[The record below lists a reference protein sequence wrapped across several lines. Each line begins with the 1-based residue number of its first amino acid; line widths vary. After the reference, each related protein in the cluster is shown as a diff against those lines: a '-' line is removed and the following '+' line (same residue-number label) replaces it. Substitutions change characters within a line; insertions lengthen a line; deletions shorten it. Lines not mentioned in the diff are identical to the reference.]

1 MPSTASV
8 TFREAT
14 VGDVDAIRDVARTTW
29 EADYP
34 NVVNR
39 ESITDTV
46 ESWYGADQL
55 AADVRRGDALVIVAD
70 RRDLDGASASAS
82 DDGEADDEET
92 GDGSV
97 VGFVHAVVDGDCGTL
112 LRAYVHP
119 DARGKGLG
127 RGLVDAALDA
137 FRDRG
142 CDRAEAM
149 VLARNDPGT
158 AFYERLGF
166 EHVATDTTTIG
177 GDGYDERVYLKY
189 I

>member
-1 MPSTASV
+1 MASIASV

-14 VGDVDAIRDVARTTW
+14 ADDVDAIRDVARTTW
-29 EADYP
+29 ESDYP

-55 AADVRRGDALVIVAD
+55 AADVRRGDALVLVAE
-70 RRDLDGASASAS
+70 RRDADAAS
-82 DDGEADDEET
+82 DETTDDDT
-92 GDGSV
+92 TI
-97 VGFVHAVVDGDCGTL
+97 VGFVHAVVDGDRGTL

-119 DARGKGLG
+119 DARSEGLG

-142 CDRAEAM
+142 CERAEAM

-166 EHVATDTTTIG
+166 EHVATDTTIVG

-189 I
+189 L

>member
-1 MPSTASV
+1 MASIASV
-8 TFREAT
+8 TYREAT
-14 VGDVDAIRDVARTTW
+14 AEDVDAIRDVARTTW

-34 NVVNR
+34 TVVNR
-39 ESITDTV
+39 EAITDTV
-46 ESWYGADQL
+46 ESWYAADGL
-55 AADVRRGDALVIVAD
+55 AADVRRGDALVLVAD
-70 RRDLDGASASAS
+70 RRD
-82 DDGEADDEET
+82 
-92 GDGSV
+92 GDGSTDSDSPPEDGDAV

-119 DARGKGLG
+119 DARGDGLG

-149 VLARNDPGT
+149 VLARNQPGT

-166 EHVATDTTTIG
+166 EHVATDTTIVG

-189 I
+189 L

>member
-1 MPSTASV
+1 MASIASV
-8 TFREAT
+8 TYREAT
-14 VGDVDAIRDVARTTW
+14 ADDVDAIRDVARTTW

-34 NVVNR
+34 TVVNR
-39 ESITDTV
+39 EAITDTV

-55 AADVRRGDALVIVAD
+55 AADVRRGDALVLVAD
-70 RRDLDGASASAS
+70 RRDGAPDDGDGAAD
-82 DDGEADDEET
+82 DDGAPDDADA
-92 GDGSV
+92 SV

-119 DARGKGLG
+119 DARGDGLG

-142 CDRAEAM
+142 CERAEAM

-189 I
+189 L